1 MTKPSKDNI
10 SQIVDEILSEMPLEE
25 KVSLAKMKKED
36 LRFSQVFLIC
46 IFDVRLILKM
56 RNMKIL
62 CTSYGKEFK
71 RLTD

>member
-1 MTKPSKDNI
+1 
-10 SQIVDEILSEMPLEE
+10 MPLEE